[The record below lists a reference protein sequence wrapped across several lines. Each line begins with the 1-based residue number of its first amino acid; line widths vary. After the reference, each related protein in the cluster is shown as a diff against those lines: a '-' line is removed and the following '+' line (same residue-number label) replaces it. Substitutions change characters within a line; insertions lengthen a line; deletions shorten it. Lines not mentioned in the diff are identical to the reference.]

1 MAIGYS
7 VDETLA
13 ENYLG
18 IGAVGIQVIET
29 IIDDLA
35 LDKFDDEW
43 LSDMGITR
51 DELSRALTSIVTNI
65 ITNDL
70 VRCIL
75 TPTGWELAIKYDD

>member
-7 VDETLA
+7 VGEILA

-35 LDKFDDEW
+35 TDKFDDEW
-43 LSDMGITR
+43 LSDMG
-51 DELSRALTSIVTNI
+51 VTNI
-65 ITNDL
+65 ITNDN

-75 TPTGWELAIKYDD
+75 TPEGWEPVISYA

>member
-7 VDETLA
+7 VGEILA

-18 IGAVGIQVIET
+18 IGAIGIQVIET

-35 LDKFDDEW
+35 TDKFDDEW

-51 DELSRALTSIVTNI
+51 DELSCELTSIVTSI
-65 ITNDL
+65 ITNNN
-70 VRCIL
+70 VRSIL
-75 TPTGWELAIKYDD
+75 TPEGWEPVISYA